1 MLAYACN
8 SSTQKSEAGEM
19 LQAQSQQISSLTKAS
34 QVYRTRLYLINLNI
48 LIMNSVRLYLIV
60 VLNYIDK

>member
-8 SSTQKSEAGEM
+8 SSTQKSEAGGM

-34 QVYRTRLYLINLNI
+34 PVYRTRLYLINLNI